1 MTNRSGIYFG
11 KPGSL
16 VALYDP
22 RGGIRGTRA
31 RPTGRFQPGDGG
43 ASSERRL
50 NGARQYTLGYESLS
64 RADFHTL
71 LQYDQGHMGTGP
83 WVLIDPGQRNMLMV
97 NQSSTTS
104 LANEALNFSI
114 AGSGWSLASEA
125 TTVRRGPRSLRMLS
139 TYAGVNGTVTLD
151 SPYRGWPGI
160 PVVDRAHVFSMYIR
174 SALDNAVT
182 VTATVTWLD
191 ANGADLGGAA
201 SNAGVAASGAW
212 TALSATADPP
222 ATVAFARLSV
232 TVTGSTM
239 NAGASVYLDEMQFEE
254 GSTAGA
260 WSPGTGVFPVVIQE
274 LDDNWPWLWPD
285 YRGRPAFVLTEDT
298 S

>member
-1 MTNRSGIYFG
+1 MSNRSGIYFG

-22 RGGIRGTRA
+22 RGGVKAPRV

-43 ASSERRL
+43 AATERRL
-50 NGARQYTLGYESLS
+50 HGARHYTLAYEALT
-64 RADFHTL
+64 RDDFHTL
-71 LQYDQGHMGTGP
+71 LKYDQGHMGAGP
-83 WVLIDPGQRNMLMV
+83 WAFIDPAQRNMLTV

-104 LANEALNFSI
+104 LTNDGLNFSL
-114 AGSGWSLASEA
+114 AGSGWSMDSEA
-125 TTVRRGPRSLRMLS
+125 TTVRRGPRSLRLDS
-139 TYAGVNGTVTLD
+139 VYSGQNATLTLDAPYAG
-151 SPYRGWPGI
+151 WHGI
-160 PVVDRAHVFSMYIR
+160 PIVDRAHVFSMYIR

-182 VTATVTWLD
+182 VTAAVTWLD
-191 ANGADLGGAA
+191 VNGADLGGAA

-222 ATVAFARLSV
+222 SGVAYARLTVAI
-232 TVTGSTM
+232 TGSTM

-254 GSTAGA
+254 GSTAGT
-260 WSPGTGVFPVVIQE
+260 WSPGTGVLPVVIE
-274 LDDNWPWLWPD
+274 ALDDNWPWLWEE
-285 YRGRPAFVLTEDT
+285 YRTRPAFVLTEDT